1 MGIKNSIRKS
11 ILITMASFI
20 ALGFSPN
27 SILAETG
34 ESEVIEEE
42 TEADVLFEMQ
52 SVVLSNRN
60 DDYSGEDT
68 IEYSDESTY
77 TGSFAQGKRS
87 GNGTYLFANGDK
99 YSGKWADD
107 LMSGEGDYQFASG
120 AELSGTF
127 EVGKFKKGT
136 FTYSDDNGKYKVK
149 IKNFKQSKKI
159 TATFSNGDVYYGTY
173 NNDSFSGECK
183 ILYASGDYYD
193 GQVSD
198 NNKNG
203 SGTYKWANGAVYIGE
218 WQDDMMNGSGTYY
231 FSSDQYPHLEGTFVN
246 NQPSGTCEYY
256 TDENV
261 SITTVWK
268 DGKCVSQG

>member
-99 YSGKWADD
+99 
-107 LMSGEGDYQFASG
+107 
-120 AELSGTF
+120 
-127 EVGKFKKGT
+127 
-136 FTYSDDNGKYKVK
+136 
-149 IKNFKQSKKI
+149 
-159 TATFSNGDVYYGTY
+159 
-173 NNDSFSGECK
+173 
-183 ILYASGDYYD
+183 
-193 GQVSD
+193 
-198 NNKNG
+198 
-203 SGTYKWANGAVYIGE
+203 
-218 WQDDMMNGSGTYY
+218 
-231 FSSDQYPHLEGTFVN
+231 
-246 NQPSGTCEYY
+246 
-256 TDENV
+256 
-261 SITTVWK
+261 
-268 DGKCVSQG
+268 